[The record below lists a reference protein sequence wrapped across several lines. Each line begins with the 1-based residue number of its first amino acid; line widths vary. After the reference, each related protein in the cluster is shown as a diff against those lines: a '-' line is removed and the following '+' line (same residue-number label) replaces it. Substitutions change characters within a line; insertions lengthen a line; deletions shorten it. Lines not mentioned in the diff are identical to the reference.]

1 MSVLQEYKCPCCG
14 GALEFNSSVQKMKC
28 PFCDTEFEME
38 ALQAYDNALEGEQQ
52 SDLVWDTNAG
62 QQWQEGETD
71 GLRTYICK
79 SCGGEIIGDETTA
92 ATSCPYC
99 DNPIVMMGQFSGSL
113 KPDYVIPFMQDKKA
127 AVAGLKKHYEGKILL
142 PKVFKEQNHI
152 EEVKGVYVPFWLFD
166 ADATASIRYKATKE
180 RRWSDSNYEYTE
192 TSYYSVLRG
201 GFIGFDTVP
210 VDGSSKMPDELM
222 ESVEPYDFSEAVPFQ
237 TAYLAGYLADKYDV
251 TDEES
256 VERANERIKQS
267 TEDEFRKTVTGYKT
281 VTTENT
287 YINLQ
292 NAKAKYALYPVWML
306 NTKWNDKKYTFAM
319 NGQTGKMVGDLPCDN
334 KKYWLLTIAF
344 ILGLAAVCFGL
355 SFLIELFA
363 NIVVSAIIAIG
374 GGFLITGI
382 MRGQLKSVGF
392 KNNAAEYVR
401 KGSFKVTERNDF
413 FMYKKVDRREKPKDN
428 NN

>member
-14 GALEFNSSVQKMKC
+14 GALEFNSTVQKMKC

-38 ALQAYDNALEGEQQ
+38 ALQAYDNQLNGEQQ
-52 SDLVWDTNAG
+52 SDMTWDANAG
-62 QQWQEGETD
+62 QEWGAGEAD
-71 GLRTYICK
+71 GLRTYVCK

-99 DNPIVMMGQFSGSL
+99 DNPIVLMGQFSGSL
-113 KPDYVIPFMQDKKA
+113 KPDYVIPFKQDKKA
-127 AVAGLKKHYEGKILL
+127 AISGLKKHYEGKILL
-142 PKVFKEQNHI
+142 PKVFKDQNHI

-180 RRWSDSNYEYTE
+180 RRWSDSNYDYTE
-192 TSYYSVLRG
+192 TSYYSVQRG
-201 GFIGFDTVP
+201 GYIGFNTVP

-222 ESVEPYDFSEAVPFQ
+222 ESVEPYNFSEAVPFQ

-251 TDEES
+251 TDAES
-256 VERANERIKQS
+256 VERANERIKKS
-267 TEDEFRKTVTGYKT
+267 TEEEFRKTVTGYKT

-292 NAKAKYALYPVWML
+292 NAQAKYALYPVWML
-306 NTKWNDKKYTFAM
+306 NTQWNGKKYTFAV

-334 KKYWLLTIAF
+334 KKYWLMTIAF
-344 ILGLAAVCFGL
+344 IAGLAAVCFGL
-355 SFLIELFA
+355 SFLMAIFA
-363 NIVVSAIIAIG
+363 NIIVSAIIAIG
-374 GGFLITGI
+374 GGFLVTGI
-382 MRGQLKSVGF
+382 MRSQLKSVGF
-392 KNNAAEYVR
+392 KSNAADYVR
-401 KGSFKVTERNDF
+401 EGSFKVTERNDL
-413 FMYKKVDRREKPKDN
+413 FMYKKVDRREKPKN